1 MVDIVKEAIDTA
13 SDVMQERRLTVILT
27 LAIQAWL
34 VIGFIV
40 FIVMGDWENVF
51 LTLAVIALTLVPA
64 FLTRQYRVYIPPEF
78 QLIAVAFVFL
88 SLFLGSA
95 RDFYYKFWWW
105 DIVLHTSSG
114 FLLGIVG
121 WIVLFLLN
129 ETDRLPKGIR
139 PVFVAFFGVTF
150 AVFLGVLWEIFE
162 FIVDTMWPHINMM
175 SRETGVDDTMY
186 DLIVNLI
193 GAIIVG
199 FMGWGY
205 ARTGKYS
212 FLVDAVRKFMQKNP
226 RLFRRKQN
234 AKSGSKSKRE
244 AGKKKRAA
252 R

>member
-1 MVDIVKEAIDTA
+1 MAEFVQDAIDTA
-13 SDVMQERRLTVILT
+13 TEAIQQRRLTVILT

-40 FIVMGDWENVF
+40 FIIMGDWENVF
-51 LTLAVIALTLVPA
+51 LTLIVIALTIVPA
-64 FLTRQYRVYIPPEF
+64 FVMRQYRVYIPPEF
-78 QLIAVAFVFL
+78 QLIAAAFVFL

-95 RDFYYKFWWW
+95 RDFYYRFWWW

-139 PVFVAFFGVTF
+139 PVFICFFGVTF

-162 FIVDTMWPHINMM
+162 FVVDSIWPNVNMM
-175 SRETGVDDTMY
+175 SQETGVNDTMH

-199 FMGWGY
+199 LMGWAY
-205 ARTGKYS
+205 ARKGKYS
-212 FLVDAVRKFMQKNP
+212 YLVEAVLAFMKKNP
-226 RLFRRKQN
+226 RLFRK
-234 AKSGSKSKRE
+234 
-244 AGKKKRAA
+244 KKKRQATK
-252 R
+252 